1 MTYANVVRGISRIG
15 EWKGEAATLTVP
27 LETVRNAAKADSYVV
42 LVQGDPYARQSAI
55 LGAAR
60 GPAK

>member
-1 MTYANVVRGISRIG
+1 MRGISRIG
-15 EWKGEAATLTVP
+15 EWKGQAATLSVP
-27 LETVRNAAKADSYVV
+27 LETVRSAAKADSYVV
-42 LVQGDPYARQSAI
+42 LVQADLYARQSAI